1 MNINYATQQNL
12 RFIDVMAQ
20 HIGQVHV
27 EPLIA
32 FFGLSSAT
40 GTRIFRLYRE
50 LRPDNLVY
58 DTAIRRYVKAGT
70 FKPLFNNDEPPF
82 FDDEKASQV

>member
-1 MNINYATQQNL
+1 MNYATQQHL

-20 HIGQVHV
+20 YMGQVHV

-32 FFGLSSAT
+32 YFGLSTAT
-40 GTRIFRLYRE
+40 GTRTFRLYRE

-58 DTAIRRYVKAGT
+58 DTAIRRYVKTGS
-70 FKPLFNNDEPPF
+70 FNPLFNNDEPPF
-82 FDDEKASQV
+82 AWDDNNS